1 VKEHPITR
9 TVEITELLLR
19 EAQESLLE
27 TGMAIDKVRP
37 VCEDLDNA
45 GYWSVECWGGM
56 AFHSCIRFL
65 NEDPWQR
72 LRTYRKLLPKTRLQ
86 MLLRGQNLVAHRNF
100 DDSVVSRF
108 VEKAALNGVDVFR
121 IFDALN
127 DVRNLRA
134 SIEAVKKAGKH
145 AQGAICY
152 GPSPVHTIPA
162 FVDLAQQIKEM
173 GCDSICV
180 QDIDGLLKPQAAYDL
195 VKGIKQMCGS
205 DTLVS
210 VHTHST
216 TGVTMVSLMKA
227 IEAGCDIVDAAIS
240 SLALG
245 RGHNPT
251 ESVVAMLEGTGY
263 ESRLDTERLHR
274 INLHIA
280 NVRSRNDEF
289 FNQPMGVETEIFRH
303 QIPAAVVLNMEYQL
317 KGQGGSHLLDEVLAE
332 IQNVRRAAGYP
343 ALATPASE
351 IVGTQAMFNILQ
363 GKYRVITSEFAD
375 LMLGYYGTTLGEKDP
390 EAVTKA
396 AIRANK
402 PAITRRPADLLEPSW
417 ARRRTEAMTLGC
429 NGSDE
434 DVLTYA
440 MFPTAAA
447 QFFRTRT
454 AEPKNTGRESIDPK
468 ARPEPAPLESASS
481 NAGPG
486 KSRSYIVRVNGA
498 EHRVTV
504 TPAQ

>member
-1 VKEHPITR
+1 MAR

-19 EAQESLLE
+19 EAQQSLLE
-27 TGMAIDKVRP
+27 TSMALEDVAP

-56 AFHSCIRFL
+56 AFNSCIRFL
-65 NEDPWQR
+65 NDDPWER
-72 LRTYRKLLPKTRLQ
+72 LRTYRKLLPKSTLQ
-86 MLLRGQNLVAHRNF
+86 MLLRGQNLVDHRNF
-100 DDSVVSRF
+100 DDSIVSRF
-108 VEKAALNGVDVFR
+108 VEKAALNGIDVFR

-127 DVRNLRA
+127 DVRNLQA
-134 SIEAVKKAGKH
+134 SVEAVKKAGKH

-152 GPSPVHTIPA
+152 GPSPVHTIPV

-180 QDIDGLLKPQAAYDL
+180 QDVDGLLMPQAAYDL
-195 VKGIKQMCGS
+195 VKGIKQKCGS

-227 IEAGCDIVDAAIS
+227 IEAGCDIVDTAIS

-251 ESVVAMLEGTGY
+251 ESVVAMLEGTDY
-263 ESRLDTERLHR
+263 ESRLDIESLHR
-274 INLHIA
+274 IKQHIA
-280 NVRSRNDEF
+280 NVRPRYSQF
-289 FNQPMGVETEIFRH
+289 SSQPTGVETEIFQH
-303 QIPAAVVLNMEYQL
+303 QIPAALILNMEYLL
-317 KGQGGSHLLDEVLAE
+317 KGQGTPQLLDEVLTE
-332 IQNVRRAAGYP
+332 IQNVRRDAGYP
-343 ALATPASE
+343 ALARPASE
-351 IVGTQAMFNILQ
+351 ILGTQAMFNVLQ

-390 EAVTKA
+390 EVVAKA
-396 AIRANK
+396 AMRANK
-402 PAITRRPADLLEPSW
+402 PAITRRPADLLEASW
-417 ARRRTEAMTLGC
+417 EQRRTEAMTLGC

-440 MFPTAAA
+440 MFPKAAE
-447 QFFRTRT
+447 QFFQTRT
-454 AEPKNTGRESIDPK
+454 AGPKDIGRESIEPK
-468 ARPEPAPLESASS
+468 AGSEPASAGN
-481 NAGPG
+481 NARPGP
-486 KSRSYIVRVNGA
+486 SRNYIVRVNG
-498 EHRVTV
+498 EVHNVTV

>member
-1 VKEHPITR
+1 MAR

-19 EAQESLLE
+19 EAQQSLLE
-27 TGMAIDKVRP
+27 TSMALEDVVP

-56 AFHSCIRFL
+56 AFNSCVRFL
-65 NEDPWQR
+65 NEDPWER
-72 LRTYRKLLPKTRLQ
+72 LRTYRRLLPKSRLQ
-86 MLLRGQNLVAHRNF
+86 MLLRGQNLVDHRNF
-100 DDSVVSRF
+100 DDSIVGRF
-108 VEKAALNGVDVFR
+108 VEKAALNGIDVFR

-127 DVRNLRA
+127 DVRNLKA
-134 SIEAVKKAGKH
+134 SVEAVKKAGKH

-152 GPSPVHTIPA
+152 GPSPVHTIPV

-180 QDIDGLLKPQAAYDL
+180 QDVDGLLKPQAAYDL
-195 VKGIKQMCGS
+195 VMGIKQKCGS

-227 IEAGCDIVDAAIS
+227 IEAGCDIVDTAIS

-263 ESRLDTERLHR
+263 ESRLDIERLHR
-274 INLHIA
+274 IRQHIA
-280 NVRSRNDEF
+280 AVRPRYGEF
-289 FNQPMGVETEIFRH
+289 LEHPIGVETEILQH
-303 QIPAAVVLNMEYQL
+303 QIPAALILNMEYLL
-317 KGQGGSHLLDEVLAE
+317 KGQGTPHLLDEVLVE
-332 IQNVRRAAGYP
+332 IQNVRRDAGYP
-343 ALATPASE
+343 ALARPASE
-351 IVGTQAMFNILQ
+351 VLGTQAMFNVLQ
-363 GKYRVITSEFAD
+363 GKYKVITSEFAD
-375 LMLGYYGTTLGEKDP
+375 LMLGYYGTTLGEKDT
-390 EAVTKA
+390 EVVDKA
-396 AIRANK
+396 ATQANK
-402 PAITRRPADLLEPSW
+402 SAITCRPADLLEPSW
-417 ARRRTEAMTLGC
+417 ERRRTEALALGG

-440 MFPTAAA
+440 MFPKTAA
-447 QFFRTRT
+447 QFFETRT
-454 AEPKNTGRESIDPK
+454 AGPKNINKESSEPKAGPES
-468 ARPEPAPLESASS
+468 APGASASS
-481 NAGPG
+481 NPRPG
-486 KSRSYIVRVNGA
+486 ESRTYIISVNGE
-498 EHRVTV
+498 EHKVTV